1 MLNTDVLKKLNDKYV
16 GKNVEMFSNN
26 WYAEIRN
33 IDELGWTFVITKPY
47 TATGH
52 QKKGDIIFYS
62 HNDKLNFRI
71 VDN

>member
-1 MLNTDVLKKLNDKYV
+1 MLNTDVLQKLNDKYV

-52 QKKGDIIFYS
+52 QKMGDIIFYS
-62 HNDKLNFRI
+62 HNDELRFRI
-71 VDN
+71 VD